1 MLDDTGSTGDYAVD
15 STPDALSV
23 SEITVQLRRRLG
35 WYGLEGLTLR
45 TLARQRDGHFL
56 AELSVGDE
64 TIYRELIDGWTG
76 RVRQREMVWP
86 DSVAREIRAA

>member
-1 MLDDTGSTGDYAVD
+1 MLDDTGLTGDYAVD
-15 STPDALSV
+15 STPEALSV

-64 TIYRELIDGWTG
+64 TIYRELIDGRTG

-86 DSVAREIRAA
+86 DTATREIRAA

>member
-1 MLDDTGSTGDYAVD
+1 MLDNTGSTGDHAA
-15 STPDALSV
+15 PDALSI

-86 DSVAREIRAA
+86 DSAAPEIRAA